1 MTDPQPELS
10 GEYTTDV
17 VGAGDLSP
25 AAREYLLAFA
35 DDEHLMG
42 QRHTEWIGVTPF
54 LEEDLAFASIGQ
66 DELGHAAN
74 LYAVLVGDD
83 DQAIDR
89 LAFRRP
95 ASEYRS
101 CWLVEYETSDWAE
114 ALVRHWLYDTAEAHR
129 WELLTDSAV
138 GEVALLVPGAQRD
151 EAFHRRHADGLLDA
165 LLDVDESRRRIEYA
179 VSVLWPL
186 AQGLFDGTEAEATA
200 HDEGVVSALLADRLP
215 QWRNQAAQRFPTID
229 WEALDGGDCAVEQ
242 QHRTVRHG
250 DFEAVYANMREV
262 MKFDPDAVW

>member
-1 MTDPQPELS
+1 MLS
-10 GEYTTDV
+10 ESG
-17 VGAGDLSP
+17 GANLSP

-66 DELGHAAN
+66 DELGHAAD

-95 ASEYRS
+95 PDEYRS
-101 CWLVEYETSDWAE
+101 CWLVEYETADWAE
-114 ALVRHWLYDTAEAHR
+114 ALVRHWLYDSAEAHR
-129 WELLTDSAV
+129 WDLLSGSTVA
-138 GEVALLVPGAQRD
+138 EVAALVPGAERD
-151 EAFHRRHADGLLDA
+151 EAYHRRHADGLLDA

-179 VSVLWPL
+179 ITVLWPL
-186 AQGLFDGTEAEATA
+186 ALGQFDGTEAEAAA
-200 HDEGVVSALLADRLP
+200 HDEGLVSALLADRLP
-215 QWRNQAAQRFPTID
+215 IWREQTQRRFPSVSWSSMD
-229 WEALDGGDCAVEQ
+229 DGGCITAQ
-242 QHRTVRHG
+242 QHRTERHP
-250 DFEAVYANMREV
+250 DFDAVYDKMREV